1 MNAKI
6 TPRPPTTMTEQAA
19 ALHASREAY
28 RVLFTN
34 APVGLYRANGE
45 GDVIVA
51 NPFLLELLGYQ
62 SFEELA
68 AADVA
73 RGGLRVD
80 CDRKTFRTMLLRGEV
95 VNLESRWW
103 TNDGGTILLCENAYP
118 VLGEKGEVLGYE
130 GTATDISERNAL
142 RENRERYE
150 HIIENA
156 TDIIYRADYRGR
168 FTYVNPAAE
177 RITGFLENEL
187 IGRHFLD
194 LIDIE
199 YREVAEYFYRSQ
211 FNTRELST
219 YFEFPMITKSGT
231 RIWIG
236 QNVLSLIDG
245 DRVVGYE
252 AVARD
257 ITAGKH
263 MEWELAQARD
273 AAIESA
279 RAKTEFLA
287 NVSHEIRTPL
297 NGVLGMTNL
306 LLSTPITPEQREY
319 AESIRSSGQ
328 SLLSVVNDVLD
339 LARVESGKLTIE
351 ALDFDLDDLIE
362 GVTDVFAARAAAKRL
377 KFRTHIGPDVP
388 RFLRG
393 DSYRINQVLLNL
405 VGNAVKFTDRGEVVL
420 TIMQATRDVTFARLR
435 FLVTDTGI
443 GIDPA
448 GQRRIFTPFTQ
459 ADGTTSRKY
468 GGSGLGLAVA
478 KQLVEAMN
486 GEIGVMSVLDEG
498 STFWFELPLV
508 MQTTPGERAPAR
520 WELEGRR
527 ALLVDSNDG
536 QRLMVARHLSI
547 TGIEIDETMSAGDA
561 IAAAYRRKYDV
572 IIFDMQLPDDDGLSL
587 ARSLRADPAL
597 AATYLV
603 LLTSFGRRRSDVVAF
618 ENAGIDRFLLKPI
631 RRTQLCETVARLIAG
646 DDETSPVR
654 QATVE
659 KAPPKPARVLLVE
672 DNSVNQLVALGQLRK
687 LGHECVVAA
696 SGAEA
701 LTALPDGNFDVVLMD
716 CSMPDMDGYETTRR
730 MRQMESVV
738 RTIPIIAITAHAL
751 PGEREKCLAA
761 GMNDYLAK
769 PVSTEQLGAMIKLWT
784 SKDPVATADTSDSVM
799 AEDDHFV
806 LDRERVSSF
815 MTIGRTQEGF
825 LEGLVRTFKQ
835 DVPSRLDALRA
846 AAASG
851 DANDLALA
859 AHALKSSCGSVGARR
874 MYAVAA
880 TLEQKVRAGRLEG
893 VNASIEQLAAEF
905 PRVLEAYT
913 GIIRRS
919 GQHRAAGY

>member
-1 MNAKI
+1 M
-6 TPRPPTTMTEQAA
+6 TTDAA

-28 RVLFTN
+28 RALFLSS
-34 APVGLYRANGE
+34 PVGLYRADAEGE
-45 GDVIVA
+45 VILA
-51 NPFLLELLGYQ
+51 NPALLRMLGYD
-62 SFEELA
+62 SFEQLA

-73 RGGLRVD
+73 RDGLRPD
-80 CDRKTFRTMLLRGEV
+80 CDRDQFRALLQRDEVRG
-95 VNLESRWW
+95 LETRWW
-103 TNDGGTILLCENAYP
+103 TNDGGTVALCETATP
-118 VLGEKGEVLGYE
+118 VRGDEGDVLFYE
-130 GTATDISERNAL
+130 GVVTDVGERNAL
-142 RENRERYE
+142 RESRERYR

-156 TDIIYRADYRGR
+156 NDIIYRTDFRGR
-168 FTYVNPAAE
+168 FVYVNPAAM
-177 RITGFLENEL
+177 RITGYDENEL
-187 IGRHFLD
+187 IGRLFLD
-194 LIDIE
+194 LIDPE
-199 YREVAEYFYRSQ
+199 YRAAADHFYRSQ
-211 FNTRELST
+211 FNSREPSS

-236 QNVLSLIDG
+236 QNVLTLLDG
-245 DRVVGYE
+245 DRIAGYE

-263 MEWELAQARD
+263 IELELAQARD

-287 NVSHEIRTPL
+287 NVSHEVRTPL

-306 LLSTPITPEQREY
+306 LLGTSLTPEQREY
-319 AESIRSSGQ
+319 AEAIRTSGQ
-328 SLLSVVNDVLD
+328 ALLTVVNDVLD
-339 LARVESGKLTIE
+339 LARVESGKLTLEEI
-351 ALDFDLDDLIE
+351 DFDLDDLVE
-362 GVTDVFAARAAAKRL
+362 TVTDVFAARASAKRI
-377 KFRTHIGPDVP
+377 KFRTNIAPDIP
-388 RFLRG
+388 RFLCG
-393 DSYRINQVLLNL
+393 DSHRVNQVLLNL
-405 VGNAVKFTDRGEVVL
+405 VGNAVKFTDRGEVAL
-420 TIMQATRDVTFARLR
+420 TVMEAERDGSNVRLR

-443 GIDPA
+443 GIA
-448 GQRRIFTPFTQ
+448 AQTQRRLFTPFTQ

-478 KQLVEAMN
+478 KQLVEAMG
-486 GEIGVMSVLDEG
+486 GEIGVMSIAGEG
-498 STFWFELPLV
+498 STFWFELPLI
-508 MQTTPGERAPAR
+508 MQRVTEERTAAR
-520 WELEGRR
+520 WDLHQYR
-527 ALLVDSNDG
+527 ALLVDGSDAH
-536 QRLMVARHLSI
+536 RLMIARHLGATSI
-547 TGIEIDETMSAGDA
+547 HIEEVTSAGDA

-572 IIFDMQLPDDDGLSL
+572 IVFDMQLPDDDGLSL
-587 ARSLRADPAL
+587 ARAIRADPAL
-597 AATYLV
+597 AFTKLV

-618 ENAGIDRFLLKPI
+618 ENAGIDRFLVKPI
-631 RRTQLCETVARLIAG
+631 RRSSLCAAVAQVLTG
-646 DDETSPVR
+646 ES
-654 QATVE
+654 ATATRKRPSGE
-659 KAPPKPARVLLVE
+659 HGAAKAARVLLVE

-687 LGHECVVAA
+687 LGHECVIAA

-701 LTALPDGNFDVVLMD
+701 LAMLPEGQFDVVLMD
-716 CSMPDMDGYETTRR
+716 CSMPEMDGYETTRR
-730 MRQMESVV
+730 LRQLDGAVANVPVV
-738 RTIPIIAITAHAL
+738 AITAHAL

-769 PVSTEQLGAMIKLWT
+769 PVSVEQLGAMIRLWT
-784 SKDPVATADTSDSVM
+784 SKDPVAAKPEADSVL
-799 AEDDHFV
+799 AEDDAFV

-815 MTIGRTQEGF
+815 MTISRTQDGF

-893 VNASIEQLAAEF
+893 VSASIDQLAAEF

-919 GQHRAAGY
+919 GQHRAAHY

>member
-1 MNAKI
+1 MTANRKL
-6 TPRPPTTMTEQAA
+6 PPAD
-19 ALHASREAY
+19 ASGEAY
-28 RVLFTN
+28 RVLFNN
-34 APVGLYRANGE
+34 APVGLYRADADGE
-45 GDVIVA
+45 IIVA
-51 NPFLLELLGYQ
+51 NPALLRMLGYET
-62 SFEELA
+62 FEQFA
-68 AADVA
+68 ASEVTRGSLRADLDSSA
-73 RGGLRVD
+73 
-80 CDRKTFRTMLLRGEV
+80 FRSMLIRNAV
-95 VNLESRWW
+95 RDLETRWW
-103 TNDGGTILLCENAYP
+103 TRDGHTKSLCETACP
-118 VLGEKGEVLGYE
+118 VIDGNGEVLSYE
-130 GTATDISERNAL
+130 GVVSDITERNAL

-156 TDIIYRADYRGR
+156 NDIIYRADYRGR

-177 RITGFLENEL
+177 RITGFDENEL

-194 LIDIE
+194 LIDPE
-199 YREVAEYFYRSQ
+199 YREAADFFYRTQ
-211 FNTRELST
+211 FTTKDPST
-219 YFEFPMITKSGT
+219 YFEFPMLTKSGT

-236 QNVLSLIDG
+236 QNVLSLLDG
-245 DRVVGYE
+245 DRVIGYE

-263 MEWELAQARD
+263 MEQELAQARD
-273 AAIESA
+273 AAVESA

-306 LLSTPITPEQREY
+306 LLGTSITPEQREY
-319 AESIRSSGQ
+319 AEAIRSSGQ

-351 ALDFDLDDLIE
+351 TLDFDLDDLVE
-362 GVTDVFAARAAAKRL
+362 TVTDVFAARAAAKRL
-377 KFRTHIGPDVP
+377 RFRTHIASDVP
-388 RFLRG
+388 RFVRG
-393 DSYRINQVLLNL
+393 DSYRINQIILNL

-420 TIMQATRDVTFARLR
+420 TVMQAGREGSYARLR

-443 GIDPA
+443 GIDSA
-448 GQRRIFTPFTQ
+448 AQRRIFTPFTQ

-478 KQLVEAMN
+478 KQLTQAMG
-486 GEIGVMSVLDEG
+486 GEIGLMSVPGEG
-498 STFWFELPLV
+498 STFWFELPLI
-508 MQTTPGERAPAR
+508 MQDSPGERATAR
-520 WELEGRR
+520 WDLQGKR
-527 ALLVDSNDG
+527 ALLVDANDA
-536 QRLMVARHLSI
+536 QRLMIARHLSPTAI
-547 TGIEIDETMSAGDA
+547 SIDEAMSAGDA
-561 IAAAYRRKYDV
+561 IAAAYRRRYDI

-587 ARSLRADPAL
+587 ARSIRSDLAL
-597 AATYLV
+597 VTTKLL

-618 ENAGIDRFLLKPI
+618 ENAGIDHFLVKPI
-631 RRTQLCETVARLIAG
+631 RRTQLCEAVARMVV
-646 DDETSPVR
+646 DEDEPTQVR
-654 QATVE
+654 SGAVE
-659 KAPPKPARVLLVE
+659 NKAAKSARVLLVE

-696 SGAEA
+696 SGADA
-701 LTALPDGNFDVVLMD
+701 LAALPDGRFDVVLMD

-730 MRQMESVV
+730 MRAMEGGVRSV
-738 RTIPIIAITAHAL
+738 PIIAITAHAL

-784 SKDPVATADTSDSVM
+784 SKDSVASVDTSDMVM

-815 MTIGRTQEGF
+815 MTISRSQEGF

-835 DVPSRLDALRA
+835 EVPSRLDALRA
-846 AAASG
+846 AAAAG
-851 DANDLALA
+851 DANDLASA

-874 MYAVAA
+874 MFAVAA

-919 GQHRAAGY
+919 GKHRAAGY

>member
-1 MNAKI
+1 MNAKT
-6 TPRPPTTMTEQAA
+6 TPRPPTTMSEQAA

-28 RVLFTN
+28 RVLFTH
-34 APVGLYRANGE
+34 APIGLYRTDRAGE
-45 GDVIVA
+45 VILA
-51 NPFLLELLGYQ
+51 NPALLRMLGYE
-62 SFEELA
+62 SFEQLA

-73 RGGLRVD
+73 RDGLRAD
-80 CDRKTFRTMLLRGEV
+80 RDRKTFRDLLARGGV
-95 VNLESRWW
+95 KDLESHWW
-103 TNDGGTILLCENAYP
+103 TNDGDTVLLCETANP
-118 VLGEKGEVLGYE
+118 VLGEKGEVLCYE
-130 GTATDISERNAL
+130 GIVSDVSERNAL

-156 TDIIYRADYRGR
+156 NDIIYRADYRGR

-177 RITGFLENEL
+177 RITGFDENEL

-199 YREVAEYFYRSQ
+199 YRDVADYFYRSQ
-211 FNTRELST
+211 FNSRELST

-236 QNVLSLIDG
+236 QNVLTLLDG
-245 DRVVGYE
+245 DRVTGFE

-263 MEWELAQARD
+263 MEQELSQARD

-306 LLSTPITPEQREY
+306 LLGTSITPEQREY
-319 AESIRSSGQ
+319 AEAIRSSGQ

-351 ALDFDLDDLIE
+351 NLDFDLDDLIE
-362 GVTDVFAARAAAKRL
+362 TVTDVFAARAAAKRL
-377 KFRTHIGPDVP
+377 KFRTHIASDVP

-405 VGNAVKFTDRGEVVL
+405 VGNAIKFTDRGEVVL
-420 TIMQATRDVTFARLR
+420 TVMQAGRKDSFASLR

-443 GIDPA
+443 GIDA
-448 GQRRIFTPFTQ
+448 NAQRRIFTPFTQ

-478 KQLVEAMN
+478 KQLTEAMN
-486 GEIGVMSVLDEG
+486 GEIGVMSVAGEG
-498 STFWFELPLV
+498 STFWFELPLI
-508 MQTTPGERAPAR
+508 MQDTPGERAAAR
-520 WELEGRR
+520 WDLHDKR
-527 ALLVDSNDG
+527 ALLVDGNDA
-536 QRLMVARHLSI
+536 QRLMVARHLSPTAI
-547 TGIEIDETMSAGDA
+547 TIDEAMSAGDA
-561 IAAAYRRKYDV
+561 IAAAYRRRYDV
-572 IIFDMQLPDDDGLSL
+572 IIFDMQLPDDDGMSL
-587 ARSLRADPAL
+587 ARSIRADPAL
-597 AATYLV
+597 ATTRLV
-603 LLTSFGRRRSDVVAF
+603 LLTSFGRRRADVIAF
-618 ENAGIDRFLLKPI
+618 ETAGIDRFLMKPI

-646 DDETSPVR
+646 DDQTPQIR
-654 QATVE
+654 HTTVE
-659 KAPPKPARVLLVE
+659 SAPPKSARVLLVE

-687 LGHECVVAA
+687 LGHECVIAA

-701 LTALPDGNFDVVLMD
+701 LAALPDGHFDVVLMD

-730 MRQMESVV
+730 MRQLDSVV
-738 RTIPIIAITAHAL
+738 RAVPIIAITAHAL
-751 PGEREKCLAA
+751 PGEREKCLAS

-784 SKDPVATADTSDSVM
+784 SKDSAATVETPDLVM
-799 AEDDHFV
+799 EEDDHFV

-846 AAASG
+846 AAATA
-851 DANDLALA
+851 DTHDLALA
-859 AHALKSSCGSVGARR
+859 AHALKSSCGTVGARR

>member
-6 TPRPPTTMTEQAA
+6 TPVQPAMTGQTA
-19 ALHASREAY
+19 ALHASREGY
-28 RVLFTN
+28 RVLFEN
-34 APVGLYRANGE
+34 APVGLYRANLD
-45 GDVIVA
+45 GDVILA
-51 NPFLLELLGYQ
+51 NPFLLRMLGYE
-62 SFEELA
+62 SFEALA

-73 RGGLRVD
+73 RGGLRID
-80 CDRKTFRTMLLRGEV
+80 CDRNTFRGRLLRGEV
-95 VNLESRWW
+95 NGFEARWW
-103 TNDGGTILLCENAYP
+103 TNDGDAILISENAYP
-118 VLGEKGEVLGYE
+118 VLCERGEVLCYE
-130 GTATDISERNAL
+130 GIARDVSERNAL

-177 RITGFLENEL
+177 RITGFDENEL

-199 YREVAEYFYRSQ
+199 YRDVADYFYRSQ
-211 FNTRELST
+211 FKTRELNT

-236 QNVLSLIDG
+236 QNVLSLVDG

-273 AAIESA
+273 AAVESA

-306 LLSTPITPEQREY
+306 LLGTAVTPEQREY
-319 AESIRSSGQ
+319 AEAIRSSGQ

-351 ALDFDLDDLIE
+351 TLDFDLDDLVE
-362 GVTDVFAARAAAKRL
+362 TVTDVFAARASAKRL
-377 KFRTHIGPDVP
+377 KFRTHIASDVP
-388 RFLRG
+388 RFVRG

-405 VGNAVKFTDRGEVVL
+405 VGNAVKFTDQGEVVL
-420 TIMQATRDVTFARLR
+420 TVMQAGRDRSFTRLR

-443 GIDPA
+443 GIDA
-448 GQRRIFTPFTQ
+448 AAQRRIFTPFTQ

-486 GEIGVMSVLDEG
+486 GEIGVMSVAGEG
-498 STFWFELPLV
+498 STFWFELPLI
-508 MQTTPGERAPAR
+508 MQATPGERAALR
-520 WELEGRR
+520 WDLRDRR
-527 ALLVDSNDG
+527 ALLVDTNEA
-536 QRLMVARHLSI
+536 QRLMVARHLSP
-547 TGIEIDETMSAGDA
+547 TGISIDETTNAGDA

-572 IIFDMQLPDDDGLSL
+572 IIFDMQLPDEDGLSL
-587 ARSLRADPAL
+587 ARLIRADPAL
-597 AATYLV
+597 ATTRLV
-603 LLTSFGRRRSDVVAF
+603 LLTAFGRRRSDVVAF
-618 ENAGIDRFLLKPI
+618 DAAGIDRFLVKPI
-631 RRTQLCETVARLIAG
+631 RRTQLCETVSNLLAG
-646 DDETSPVR
+646 EDQPPQIDSAPVEPMPVR
-654 QATVE
+654 
-659 KAPPKPARVLLVE
+659 PARVLLVE

-687 LGHECVVAA
+687 LGYECIVAA
-696 SGAEA
+696 GGAEA
-701 LTALPDGNFDVVLMD
+701 LTALPDGDFDVVLMD
-716 CSMPDMDGYETTRR
+716 CSMPDIDGYETTRR
-730 MRQMESVV
+730 MRRLDSPAASV
-738 RTIPIIAITAHAL
+738 PIIAITAHAL

-784 SKDPVATADTSDSVM
+784 SKDPQTTGEGPDVVM
-799 AEDDHFV
+799 AEDELFV

-815 MTIGRTQEGF
+815 MTIGKTQEGF

-835 DVPSRLDALRA
+835 DVPARLEALRA

-851 DANDLALA
+851 DEDDLARA

-893 VNASIEQLAAEF
+893 VTASIEQLAAEF

>member
-1 MNAKI
+1 M
-6 TPRPPTTMTEQAA
+6 PEQAA

-28 RVLFTN
+28 RVLFAN
-34 APVGLYRANGE
+34 APVGLYRANRD
-45 GDVIVA
+45 GDVILA
-51 NPFLLELLGYQ
+51 NPFLLRMLGYE

-68 AADVA
+68 AADLT
-73 RGGLRVD
+73 RGGLRAE
-80 CDRKTFRTMLLRGEV
+80 CDRHTFRTMLLRGAVHNFEA
-95 VNLESRWW
+95 RWW
-103 TNDGGTILLCENAYP
+103 TNDGGTILLSENAYP
-118 VLGEKGEVLGYE
+118 VLGDKGEVLGYE
-130 GTATDISERNAL
+130 GTANDVSERNAL

-177 RITGFLENEL
+177 HITGYDHNEL

-194 LIDIE
+194 LIDVE
-199 YREVAEYFYRSQ
+199 YRDVADYFYRSQ
-211 FNTRELST
+211 FTSRELST
-219 YFEFPMITKSGT
+219 YFEFPMVTKSGT

-236 QNVLSLIDG
+236 QNVLSLVDG
-245 DRVVGYE
+245 DRVIGYE

-273 AAIESA
+273 AAVESA

-306 LLSTPITPEQREY
+306 LLGTAVTPEQREY
-319 AESIRSSGQ
+319 AEAIRSSGQ

-351 ALDFDLDDLIE
+351 SLDFDLDDLVE
-362 GVTDVFAARAAAKRL
+362 TVTDVFAARAAAKRL
-377 KFRTHIGPDVP
+377 KFRTHIAPEVP
-388 RFLRG
+388 RFVRG

-405 VGNAVKFTDRGEVVL
+405 VGNAVKFTDSGEVVL
-420 TIMQATRDVTFARLR
+420 TVMQAGREGSFARLR

-443 GIDPA
+443 GIDA
-448 GQRRIFTPFTQ
+448 AAQRRIFTPFTQ

-486 GEIGVMSVLDEG
+486 GEIGVMSIVDEG
-498 STFWFELPLV
+498 STFWFELPLIV
-508 MQTTPGERAPAR
+508 QPTAGERAASR
-520 WELEGRR
+520 WDLHDRR
-527 ALLVDSNDG
+527 ALLVDSSDA
-536 QRLMVARHLSI
+536 QRLMVGRHLSG
-547 TGIEIDETMSAGDA
+547 TGIQIDEIGTASDA
-561 IAAAYRRKYDV
+561 IAAAYRHKYDV
-572 IIFDMQLPDDDGLSL
+572 IIFDMQLPDEDGLSL
-587 ARSLRADPAL
+587 ARSIRADPAL
-597 AATYLV
+597 ATTRLL
-603 LLTSFGRRRSDVVAF
+603 LLTAFGRRRSDVVAF
-618 ENAGIDRFLLKPI
+618 ENAGIDRFLVKPI
-631 RRTQLCETVARLIAG
+631 RRTQLCESVAHLIAG
-646 DDETSPVR
+646 DDHSSEAGPSPV
-654 QATVE
+654 E
-659 KAPPKPARVLLVE
+659 PAPGRAARVLLVE

-687 LGHECVVAA
+687 LGHECIVAA
-696 SGAEA
+696 GGAEA
-701 LTALPDGNFDVVLMD
+701 LALLPEGNFDVVLMD

-730 MRQMESVV
+730 MRQLESPAAS
-738 RTIPIIAITAHAL
+738 IPIIAITAHAL

-769 PVSTEQLGAMIKLWT
+769 PVATEQLGSMIKLWT
-784 SKDPVATADTSDSVM
+784 SKDSQATVDGSDVIM
-799 AEDDHFV
+799 AEDELFV

-835 DVPSRLDALRA
+835 DVPSRLETLRA
-846 AAASG
+846 AASNG
-851 DANDLALA
+851 DADDLARA

-874 MYAVAA
+874 MFAVAA

>member
-1 MNAKI
+1 MS
-6 TPRPPTTMTEQAA
+6 EQAA

-28 RVLFTN
+28 RVMFAN
-34 APVGLYRANGE
+34 APVGLYRANPDGE
-45 GDVIVA
+45 LILA
-51 NPFLLELLGYQ
+51 NPFLLKLLGYE
-62 SFEELA
+62 SFEDLA
-68 AADVA
+68 AADVS

-80 CDRKTFRTMLLRGEV
+80 CDRKTFRNKLHRGEV
-95 VNLESRWW
+95 VNLETKWLTSSG
-103 TNDGGTILLCENAYP
+103 NTIVLCENAYP
-118 VLGEKGEVLGYE
+118 VLGEKGEILCYE
-130 GTATDISERNAL
+130 GTATDVSERNAL

-150 HIIENA
+150 HLIENA
-156 TDIIYRADYRGR
+156 NDIIYRADYRGR

-177 RITGFLENEL
+177 RITGYQQNEL

-199 YREVAEYFYRSQ
+199 YRDVADYFYRTQ
-211 FNTRELST
+211 FTSREPST

-245 DRVVGYE
+245 ERVTGYE

-306 LLSTPITPEQREY
+306 LLGTSVTPEQREY
-319 AESIRSSGQ
+319 AEAIRSSGQ

-339 LARVESGKLTIE
+339 LARVESGKLSIE
-351 ALDFDLDDLIE
+351 TLDFDLDDLIE
-362 GVTDVFAARAAAKRL
+362 TVTDMFAARAAAKRL
-377 KFRTHIGPDVP
+377 KFRTHIASDVP

-393 DSYRINQVLLNL
+393 DSYRINQVLMNL

-420 TIMQATRDVTFARLR
+420 TIMLASREGSFARLR

-478 KQLVEAMN
+478 KQLVETMN
-486 GEIGVMSVLDEG
+486 GEIGVMSLVDEG
-498 STFWFELPLV
+498 STFWFELPLL
-508 MQTTPGERAPAR
+508 MQATPGERAAAR
-520 WELEGRR
+520 WDLQERR
-527 ALLVDSNDG
+527 ALLVDGNDG
-536 QRLMVARHLSI
+536 QRLMVARHLSM
-547 TGIEIDETMSAGDA
+547 TGINIDEATSAGDA

-597 AATYLV
+597 ATTSLV
-603 LLTSFGRRRSDVVAF
+603 LMTSFGRRRSDVAAF

-646 DDETSPVR
+646 DDQSAQPLETAAEPALTRS
-654 QATVE
+654 
-659 KAPPKPARVLLVE
+659 ARVLLVE

-687 LGHECVVAA
+687 LGHECIVAA
-696 SGAEA
+696 SGADA
-701 LTALPDGNFDVVLMD
+701 LAMLPDGNFDAVLMD

-730 MRQMESVV
+730 MRQLESAV

-784 SKDPVATADTSDSVM
+784 SKDPAVAPDTTDSVM

-815 MTIGRTQEGF
+815 MTISRTQEGF

-874 MYAVAA
+874 MFAVAA